1 MIDAQRLLDAS
12 ARTPSGPP
20 LEIAEYKPTEAA
32 LAQLQDRFMGIV
44 FDVTIPDGMKAA
56 KEARNEIRSYRTALE
71 KKRKELKDPALRR
84 AKLIDEEAK
93 LLTERIVALEQPIA
107 QQIEAEEQRVENEKR
122 AREEA
127 EQRRVQEIIG
137 WINDIKLAPA
147 RVTGRPAASIEVVL
161 ASLTDRVIGDDF
173 AEFQREAEGERVIAI
188 ATLTTMLAGARAQ
201 EVEAQKI
208 AEERA
213 ELARLQKEAKER
225 AEKDEADRKARIA
238 AEEEALKRQREELS
252 RPPGVIGSQEPVCSP
267 SPGAGTATP
276 YGVLLSAMKKLQ
288 RICLPGSEEAAI
300 VEQALAQVGEL

>member
-1 MIDAQRLLDAS
+1 MNAQVQAECG
-12 ARTPSGPP
+12 TG
-20 LEIAEYKPTEAA
+20 LEIVEYNPTAIA
-32 LAQLQDRFMGIV
+32 LTDLSDRFKGIV
-44 FDVTIPDGMKAA
+44 FDVTIPDGMRAA

-71 KKRKELKDPALRR
+71 KKRKELKEPALRR

-147 RVTGRPAASIEVVL
+147 RATSFPAGAMEEAL
-161 ASLTDRVIGDDF
+161 LLLKRREIGPEF
-173 AEFQREAEGERVIAI
+173 AEFQKEAEGERAI
-188 ATLTTMLAGARAQ
+188 AVATMTTMLAGARAQ

-252 RPPGVIGSQEPVCSP
+252 RQPAAIEPVYQPAAAYSAVD
-267 SPGAGTATP
+267 PGREEHF
-276 YGVLLSAMKKLQ
+276 VILLTAMKKLQ
-288 RICLPGSEEAAI
+288 RICLPGSEEAEI

>member
-1 MIDAQRLLDAS
+1 MNAQVQVEV
-12 ARTPSGPP
+12 GPA
-20 LEIAEYKPTEAA
+20 LEIAEYSPTAAA
-32 LAQLQDRFMGIV
+32 LTDLAARFKGV
-44 FDVTIPDGMKAA
+44 VYDVSVPDGMKAA

-71 KKRKELKDPALRR
+71 KKRKELKEPALRR

-93 LLTERIVALEQPIA
+93 FLTERIVALEQPIA

-127 EQRRVQEIIG
+127 EQRRVQAIISR
-137 WINDIKLAPA
+137 INDIKLAPA
-147 RVTGRPAASIEVVL
+147 RVTGRPAASIETVL

-201 EVEAQKI
+201 EVEAQRI

-225 AEKDEADRKARIA
+225 AEKDEAERRARIT
-238 AEEEALKRQREELS
+238 AEEEALKRQREELL
-252 RPPGVIGSQEPVCSP
+252 RPPAVIEPVYQPAAVS
-267 SPGAGTATP
+267 SAVDPGREEHF
-276 YGVLLSAMKKLQ
+276 VILLTAMKKLQ
-288 RICLPGSEEAAI
+288 RICLPGSEEAEI